1 MDLDEAIA
9 AQDAQRTADRAND
22 TLQEQRL
29 KDDLSIGETE
39 GHRIYRDLF
48 KKFDVNNM
56 GTVSVHS
63 STDLHFFF
71 LKKKLL
77 GTDRKKS

>member
-56 GTVSVHS
+56 GTALIEKNHKR
-63 STDLHFFF
+63 LRLQKFHFFADSW
-71 LKKKLL
+71 KMP
-77 GTDRKKS
+77 